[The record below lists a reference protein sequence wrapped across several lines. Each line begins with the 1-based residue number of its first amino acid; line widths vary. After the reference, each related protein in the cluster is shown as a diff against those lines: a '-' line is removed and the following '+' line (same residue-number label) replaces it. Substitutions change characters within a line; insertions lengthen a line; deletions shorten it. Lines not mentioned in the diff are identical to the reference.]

1 MQAQLQATL
10 HHWINACEHASPLEA
25 DQRGATLW
33 PPTSAMPTATSALSK
48 THSAAVAW
56 SGCLLVVSEGTAEV
70 DVLSE
75 DPHDHSSSGGESDGG
90 GSTVTTKTVGPGF
103 LCYCPPVKTKHSWL
117 GQTMLAADVNEG
129 TSSNSKSG
137 TTVADLASVYD
148 MAKIPPSLQA
158 LPRCVGARVAP
169 RRTNGHS
176 SDKSA
181 GDNSGEKVESAKRV
195 VVTVVPGKDLHEL
208 LRQPGMQPLRQYIGK
223 QSTLPASH
231 WRK

>member
-1 MQAQLQATL
+1 M
-10 HHWINACEHASPLEA
+10 
-25 DQRGATLW
+25 
-33 PPTSAMPTATSALSK
+33 
-48 THSAAVAW
+48 
-56 SGCLLVVSEGTAEV
+56 VSEGAAEV
-70 DVLSE
+70 DVLSD
-75 DPHDHSSSGGESDGG
+75 DPHDHSSSGESDGG

-117 GQTMLAADVNEG
+117 GQKMLAADVNDQIG
-129 TSSNSKSG
+129 TSNKSDSVG
-137 TTVADLASVYD
+137 AVTNLASVYD

-169 RRTNGHS
+169 KRSTGHS
-176 SDKSA
+176 
-181 GDNSGEKVESAKRV
+181 GDRGDGGSRANADSSGRV